1 MDSIVAIIIS
11 VLAAIVGIVLYGK
24 FKPKP
29 GQPTISVEE
38 ILKAR
43 TNAHAD
49 IKEWE
54 KDEKEKID
62 RMDDGSVVATANDIL
77 RKRRDNTD
85 RDDGRPSRPD
95 GPGRP

>member
-24 FKPKP
+24 FKPTP
-29 GQPTISVEE
+29 GQPTITVQD
-38 ILKAR
+38 IMKAR
-43 TNAHAD
+43 TTAHAD

-54 KDEKEKID
+54 DAEKDKVS
-62 RMDDGSVVATANDIL
+62 RMDPGSVVSAANDIL
-77 RKRRDNTD
+77 RKRRGPDN

-95 GPGRP
+95 GPA